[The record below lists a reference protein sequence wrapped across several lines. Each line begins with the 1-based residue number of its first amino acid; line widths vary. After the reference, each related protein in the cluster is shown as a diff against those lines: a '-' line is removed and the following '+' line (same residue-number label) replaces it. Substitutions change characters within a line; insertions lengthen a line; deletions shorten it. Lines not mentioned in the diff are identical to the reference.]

1 MEQVVAPNFNFRTK
15 QDGDTTPTPP
25 GTLRIGGFKEPTT
38 DRVKQIIEG
47 DTADLKAKLFQ
58 DATMLKAMPGNTD
71 PEVMNT
77 VFIPQVIRTTY
88 PDLNEQEV
96 EELRQHIVVDSVVKN
111 GQIKE
116 VDGKK
121 FIRMSHQFVKIE
133 DLHIELIDSVNP
145 FQHAFEILSKNVTA
159 QVLHVIQNTIDGIK
173 IDMTDEEAVIQYRKA
188 NRFFEEN
195 GRKPDH
201 KSKDAIEKRM
211 GEALLYLQ
219 RKALEQQQT

>member
-1 MEQVVAPNFNFRTK
+1 MCIRDSVKVAVNNMLKAITASLLMEQVVAPNFNFRTK

-159 QVLHVIQNTIDGIK
+159 QVC
-173 IDMTDEEAVIQYRKA
+173 
-188 NRFFEEN
+188 
-195 GRKPDH
+195 
-201 KSKDAIEKRM
+201 
-211 GEALLYLQ
+211 LLYTSPSPRDLSTS
-219 RKALEQQQT
+219 RMPSSA